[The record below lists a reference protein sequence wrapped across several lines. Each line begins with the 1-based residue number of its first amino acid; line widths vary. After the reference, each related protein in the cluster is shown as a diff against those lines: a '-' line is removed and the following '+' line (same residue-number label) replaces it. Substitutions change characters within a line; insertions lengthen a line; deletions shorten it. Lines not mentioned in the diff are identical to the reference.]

1 MLAFVLVGGIIP
13 VLSNERKPMLATL
26 ADLLAPVSTSE
37 FLEVFRAKKR
47 LHIAASDSTRA
58 ETLFSWREI
67 DTLLTE
73 HALDED
79 VIITRDGV
87 LIPRQL
93 YTSSEGKQLN
103 VRAFHD
109 LLSQGV
115 SIVVNSVDRWV
126 PQIGQLAAAIERE
139 MGIYTD
145 VNAYLSFFKGG
156 AFKPHWDFMDVL
168 VVQVH
173 RAARSSSDSAKCLVE
188 SQL

>member
-1 MLAFVLVGGIIP
+1 LIASNLAGKGVP
-13 VLSNERKPMLATL
+13 
-26 ADLLAPVSTSE
+26 
-37 FLEVFRAKKR
+37 
-47 LHIAASDSTRA
+47 
-58 ETLFSWREI
+58 
-67 DTLLTE
+67 
-73 HALDED
+73 
-79 VIITRDGV
+79 DGV
-87 LIPRQL
+87 RIARQL
-93 YTSSEGKQLN
+93 YTSNEGKQFN

-126 PQIGQLAAAIERE
+126 PQIGQLSAAIERE